1 VESARHFGS
10 AWHLTGVVM
19 LFGQSVF
26 LYLLILIPFMVAF
39 HLLVGRSRRKAIERL
54 GNPDL
59 IAALSGRVSQSK
71 RRWKAIL
78 MLLTIAFVVIALARP
93 QLGSHLELVEQ
104 QGVEVMV
111 ALDTSLS
118 MMAQDVAP
126 NRLERAKLAVVE
138 LMDRLPGARVGL
150 VAFAGTSFVQ
160 FPLTT
165 DFEAARLFL
174 DAADVNTISLPGT
187 AIGHAIRM
195 AIRAFSEK
203 ELKYKVLI
211 LFTDGEDHNTDPIG
225 AAKDAAE
232 QGVVIYAV
240 GFGSPSG
247 EPIPM
252 RDETGAVT
260 DFKKDAEGEV
270 VLSKLDETTLR
281 EIAQTTGGKYY
292 RATASGKEIVQIAT
306 AIEEMD
312 KKELESKLMVRHVER
327 FQIPA
332 ALALL
337 ALVGEFVLTERKDE
351 SRVSVQ
357 RASLRGT
364 K

>member
-1 VESARHFGS
+1 
-10 AWHLTGVVM
+10 M

-26 LYLLILIPFMVAF
+26 LYLLILVPLVSVFY
-39 HLLVGRSRRKAIERL
+39 LLVRRSQRRAVKRL
-54 GNPDL
+54 GNPEL
-59 IAALSGRVSQSK
+59 IGTLSERVSHSK
-71 RRWKAIL
+71 RRWKAVLMIL
-78 MLLTIAFVVIALARP
+78 AITFVVITLARP

-165 DFEAARLFL
+165 DFEAAKLFL
-174 DAADVNTISLPGT
+174 DAADVNTVSLPGT
-187 AIGHAIRM
+187 AIGDAIRT
-195 AIRAFSEK
+195 ATRAFSEK

-211 LFTDGEDHNTDPIG
+211 LFTDGEDHNTDPVG
-225 AAKDAAE
+225 AAKEAAE

-240 GFGSPSG
+240 GFGSPEG
-247 EPIPM
+247 EPIPVY
-252 RDETGAVT
+252 DESGAVT
-260 DFKKDAEGEV
+260 DFKKDRQGQV
-270 VLSKLDETTLR
+270 VLSKLDEATLQ
-281 EIAQTTGGKYY
+281 EIAKTTGGDYY
-292 RATASGKEIVQIAT
+292 RATAGGKEIDDIVA
-306 AIEEMD
+306 AIEGMD
-312 KKELESKLMVRHVER
+312 KKELESKLMVQHIER

-337 ALVGEFVLTERKDE
+337 ALVGEFVLTDRKGDKVER
-351 SRVSVQ
+351 
-357 RASLRGT
+357 
-364 K
+364 

>member
-1 VESARHFGS
+1 
-10 AWHLTGVVM
+10 M
-19 LFGQSVF
+19 LFGQSAF
-26 LYLLILIPFMVAF
+26 LYLLILIPFAF
-39 HLLVGRSRRKAIERL
+39 VFYLLVGRSRRKAIKCL
-54 GNPDL
+54 GNPEL
-59 IAALSGRVSQSK
+59 IAALSERLSRSK
-71 RRWKAIL
+71 RRWKTIL
-78 MLLTIAFVVIALARP
+78 MLLTITLVVIALARP

-118 MMAQDVAP
+118 MMAQDLAP
-126 NRLERAKLAVVE
+126 NRLERAKLAVIE
-138 LMDRLPGARVGL
+138 LMDCLPGARVGL

-174 DAADVNTISLPGT
+174 DAADVNTVSLPGT
-187 AIGHAIRM
+187 AIGDAIRT
-195 AIRAFSEK
+195 ATRAFSEK

-211 LFTDGEDHNTDPIG
+211 LFTDGEDHNTDPVG
-225 AAKDAAE
+225 AAKEAAE

-240 GFGSPSG
+240 GFGSPEG
-247 EPIPM
+247 EPIPV
-252 RDETGAVT
+252 RDETGAVA
-260 DFKKDAEGEV
+260 DFKKDRGGEV
-270 VLSKLDETTLR
+270 VLSKLDEPSLR
-281 EIAQTTGGKYY
+281 EIAKTTGGEYY
-292 RATASGKEIVQIAT
+292 RATASGKEIVQIAA

-337 ALVGEFVLTERKDE
+337 ALVGEFMLTDRKGD
-351 SRVSVQ
+351 RVE
-357 RASLRGT
+357 

>member
-1 VESARHFGS
+1 
-10 AWHLTGVVM
+10 M

-26 LYLLILIPFMVAF
+26 LYLLMLIPFVVVF
-39 HLLVGRSRRKAIERL
+39 YLLVGRSRRRAIERL
-54 GNPDL
+54 GNPVL
-59 IAALSGRVSQSK
+59 IAVLSGRVSQGK
-71 RRWKAIL
+71 RRWRAVL

-93 QLGSHLELVEQ
+93 QVGSRLELVEQ

-165 DFEAARLFL
+165 DLEAARLFL
-174 DAADVNTISLPGT
+174 DAADVNTVSLPGT
-187 AIGHAIRM
+187 AIGDAIRT
-195 AIRAFSEK
+195 AARAFSEK

-211 LFTDGEDHNTDPIG
+211 LFTDGEDHDTDPIG
-225 AAKDAAE
+225 AAREAAE
-232 QGVVIYAV
+232 QGVVIYAI
-240 GFGSPSG
+240 GFGSPEG
-247 EPIPM
+247 EPIPV
-252 RDETGAVT
+252 RDATGAVT
-260 DFKKDAEGEV
+260 DFKKDRRGEV

-281 EIAQTTGGKYY
+281 EIAKATGGEYY
-292 RATASGKEIVQIAT
+292 RATASGKEIVQIVA
-306 AIEEMD
+306 AIEGMD
-312 KKELESKLMVRHVER
+312 KRELESKLMVQHVER

-337 ALVGEFVLTERKDE
+337 ALVGEFVLTDREDDRSK
-351 SRVSVQ
+351 SIS
-357 RASLRGT
+357 
-364 K
+364 

>member
-1 VESARHFGS
+1 
-10 AWHLTGVVM
+10 M
-19 LFGQSVF
+19 LFGQSLF
-26 LYLLILIPFMVAF
+26 LYLLILIPFVVVF
-39 HLLVGRSRRKAIERL
+39 HLLVGRSRRKAIKRL
-54 GNPDL
+54 GNPEL
-59 IAALSGRVSQSK
+59 IATLSEKVSQSK

-78 MLLTIAFVVIALARP
+78 VLLTIAFVIIALARP

-126 NRLERAKLAVVE
+126 NRLERAKLAVIE
-138 LMDRLPGARVGL
+138 LMDRLSGARVGL

-165 DFEAARLFL
+165 DFEAARLLL
-174 DAADVNTISLPGT
+174 DAVDVNTISLPGT
-187 AIGHAIRM
+187 AIGDAIRT
-195 AIRAFSEK
+195 ATRAFSEK

-225 AAKDAAE
+225 AAKEAAG
-232 QGVVIYAV
+232 QGVVIYAI
-240 GFGSPSG
+240 GFGSPEG

-260 DFKKDAEGEV
+260 DFKKDREGEV

-281 EIAQTTGGKYY
+281 EIAQTTGGEYY

-312 KKELESKLMVRHVER
+312 KKELESKLMIRHVER

-337 ALVGEFVLTERKDE
+337 ALVGEFALTDRKGD
-351 SRVSVQ
+351 RIQ
-357 RASLRGT
+357 R
-364 K
+364 

>member
-1 VESARHFGS
+1 
-10 AWHLTGVVM
+10 M

-26 LYLLILIPFMVAF
+26 LYLLMLIPFIFVF
-39 HLLVGRSRRKAIERL
+39 YLLVRRSRRKAIERL
-54 GNPDL
+54 GNPEL
-59 IAALSGRVSQSK
+59 IAGLSERVSQSK

-78 MLLTIAFVVIALARP
+78 MLLVITFVIIALARP
-93 QLGSHLELVEQ
+93 QIGSHLELVEQ

-174 DAADVNTISLPGT
+174 DAADVNTVSLPGT
-187 AIGHAIRM
+187 AIGDAIRT
-195 AIRAFSEK
+195 ATRAFSEK

-225 AAKDAAE
+225 AAREAAE
-232 QGVVIYAV
+232 QGVIIYAV
-240 GFGSPSG
+240 GFGSPEG
-247 EPIPM
+247 EPIPV

-260 DFKKDAEGEV
+260 DFKKDRQGEV
-270 VLSKLDETTLR
+270 VLSKLDEAALQ
-281 EIAQTTGGKYY
+281 EIAKTTGGVYY
-292 RATASGKEIVQIAT
+292 QATASGKEIDRIVA
-306 AIEEMD
+306 AIDDMD
-312 KKELESKLMVRHVER
+312 KKELESKFMVRHVER
-327 FQIPA
+327 FQISA
-332 ALALL
+332 ALAML
-337 ALVGEFVLTERKDE
+337 ALVGEFVLTDRKGDRDGYKVER
-351 SRVSVQ
+351 
-357 RASLRGT
+357 
-364 K
+364 

>member
-1 VESARHFGS
+1 
-10 AWHLTGVVM
+10 M

-26 LYLLILIPFMVAF
+26 LYLLILIPFVGVF
-39 HLLVGRSRRKAIERL
+39 HLLVGRSRQKAIERL
-54 GNPDL
+54 GNPEL

-71 RRWKAIL
+71 RRWKAVL
-78 MLLTIAFVVIALARP
+78 MLLTITLVVITLARP

-174 DAADVNTISLPGT
+174 DAADVNTVSLPGT
-187 AIGHAIRM
+187 AIGDAIRT
-195 AIRAFSEK
+195 ATRAFSEK

-225 AAKDAAE
+225 AAKAAAE
-232 QGVVIYAV
+232 QGVVVYAV
-240 GFGSPSG
+240 GFGSPEG
-247 EPIPM
+247 EPIPV
-252 RDETGAVT
+252 RDATGAVT
-260 DFKKDAEGEV
+260 DFKKDRGGEV
-270 VLSKLDETTLR
+270 VLSKLDEATLR
-281 EIAQTTGGKYY
+281 EIAQATGGEYY
-292 RATASGKEIVQIAT
+292 RATASGREIAQIAV
-306 AIEEMD
+306 AIEDMD

-337 ALVGEFVLTERKDE
+337 ALVGEFVLTDRRDG
-351 SRVSVQ
+351 SCVSAQRV
-357 RASLRGT
+357 SLRGILRLRSG
-364 K
+364 

>member
-1 VESARHFGS
+1 
-10 AWHLTGVVM
+10 M

-26 LYLLILIPFMVAF
+26 LYLLMLIPFVVVF
-39 HLLVGRSRRKAIERL
+39 HLLVGRSRRRAIERL
-54 GNPDL
+54 GNPEL
-59 IAALSGRVSQSK
+59 IAALSERVSQRK
-71 RRWKAIL
+71 RRWKTIL
-78 MLLTIAFVVIALARP
+78 MLLTITFVVIVLARP
-93 QLGSHLELVEQ
+93 QIGSRLELVEQ

-160 FPLTT
+160 FPLTI

-174 DAADVNTISLPGT
+174 DAANINTVSLPGT
-187 AIGHAIRM
+187 AIGDVIRT
-195 AIRAFSEK
+195 APRAFSEK
-203 ELKYKVLI
+203 ELKYKVLV

-225 AAKDAAE
+225 AAKEAAE
-232 QGVVIYAV
+232 QGVVIYAI
-240 GFGSPSG
+240 GFGSPEG
-247 EPIPM
+247 EPIPV

-260 DFKKDAEGEV
+260 DFKKDRQGEV
-270 VLSKLDETTLR
+270 VLSKLDEATLR
-281 EIAQTTGGKYY
+281 EIAQTTGGEYY

-306 AIEEMD
+306 SIEEMD
-312 KKELESKLMVRHVER
+312 KKELESKLMVRHMER

-337 ALVGEFVLTERKDE
+337 ALVGEFVLTDRRGQK
-351 SRVSVQ
+351 
-357 RASLRGT
+357 LRSSPVE
-364 K
+364 